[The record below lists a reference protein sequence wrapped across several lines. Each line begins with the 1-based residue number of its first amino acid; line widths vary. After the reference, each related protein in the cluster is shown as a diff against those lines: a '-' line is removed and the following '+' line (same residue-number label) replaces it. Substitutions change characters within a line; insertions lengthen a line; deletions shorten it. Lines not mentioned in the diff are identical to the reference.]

1 MEEEIKAEE
10 MVNNNPEEMFGQLT
24 EILLNTREQCQ
35 MVETLIHSQIE
46 VKDGLINRL
55 HDELEYYKQDS
66 TDRFIEQLMKA
77 VIKARNN
84 MKKTIRSAK
93 WEDMSVE
100 DVKKEYEY
108 ALDDLTDLLEMQNI
122 NEFEAKEGDD
132 FNSSRQQAVK
142 SESTDNPE
150 LDKKIKAS
158 LSAGFMKGE
167 KVLITERVVVYQY
180 KEQ

>member
-1 MEEEIKAEE
+1 MEEEMAVEE
-10 MVNNNPEEMFGQLT
+10 MENNPEEILGQLT
-24 EILLNTREQCQ
+24 EIILNTREQCQ
-35 MVETLIHSQIE
+35 MVENLIHNQIE

-66 TDRFIEQLMKA
+66 TDRFISQLMKA
-77 VIKARNN
+77 VIKVRNN
-84 MKKTIRSAK
+84 MKKVIRSDK

-108 ALDDLTDLLEMQNI
+108 ALDDLTDLLEMQNVD
-122 NEFEAKEGDD
+122 EFETKEGEIFD
-132 FNSSRQQAVK
+132 SSKQQAVRL
-142 SESTDNPE
+142 EITDNPD
-150 LDKKIKAS
+150 LDRKVKTS
-158 LSAGFMKGE
+158 LSAGFIKDD